1 MYCVSVVVPIDEEN
15 KCMVLNIHDIRVS
28 RHKDAHP
35 EDSDGP
41 EDIGLSSE
49 EEAEGME
56 ENISIARK
64 YHQGPGPAPTPAA
77 PPAPRATSTDT
88 GTSTTDP
95 EVATLQVPV
104 AALQQV
110 QEMIGKILGGEAPA
124 AGLFQHA
131 PQPSA
136 GTDQGAPFSIPKP
149 KRGEKKC
156 SVCQR
161 AFWSTTSLRQHVKTH
176 TGEQKH
182 TCPNPGC
189 GRLLSSKRSLET
201 HLQTC
206 QKEKTHFCK
215 HKDCKKLF
223 ATKAGLKAHS
233 LTHKTLPK
241 NKSVC
246 SGCGKGGFTRE
257 KSLKDHFRYC
267 DGNPEKVGPFPCL
280 VPGCPRGP
288 AKPFRHTRNLNVHMK
303 EAHDFDPKHAG
314 SDI

>member
-1 MYCVSVVVPIDEEN
+1 
-15 KCMVLNIHDIRVS
+15 MVLSIQDIRNS

-35 EDSDGP
+35 DDSDAP

-56 ENISIARK
+56 EDDNIARK
-64 YHQGPGPAPTPAA
+64 YHQRPGPAPAPAA
-77 PPAPRATSTDT
+77 PPASRATSTET

-124 AGLFQHA
+124 AGLFQPA
-131 PQPSA
+131 PQLSA
-136 GTDQGAPFSIPKP
+136 GADQGAPFSIPKP

-156 SVCQR
+156 GVCQR
-161 AFWSTTSLRQHVKTH
+161 AFWSATTLRQHMKTH

-182 TCPNPGC
+182 ACPNAGC
-189 GRLLSSKRSLET
+189 GRKLSSKRSLET

-215 HKDCKKLF
+215 HKGCTKLF
-223 ATKAGLKAHS
+223 ATEAGLKAHS
-233 LTHKTLPK
+233 QTHKSLSKK
-241 NKSVC
+241 NSVC
-246 SGCGKGGFTRE
+246 TGCGKGGFTKE

-267 DGNPEKVGPFPCL
+267 DGNPKKVGPFPCL

-288 AKPFRHTRNLNVHMK
+288 AKRFRRTRNLNVHMK
-303 EAHDFDPKHAG
+303 EAHDFDSKHA
-314 SDI
+314 

>member
-1 MYCVSVVVPIDEEN
+1 
-15 KCMVLNIHDIRVS
+15 MVLSIQDIRNS

-35 EDSDGP
+35 DDSDAP
-41 EDIGLSSE
+41 EDMGLSSE

-56 ENISIARK
+56 EDDNIARK
-64 YHQGPGPAPTPAA
+64 YHQRPGPAPAPAA
-77 PPAPRATSTDT
+77 PPASRATSTET

-124 AGLFQHA
+124 ADLFQPA

-189 GRLLSSKRSLET
+189 GRKLSSKRSLET

-215 HKDCKKLF
+215 HKD
-223 ATKAGLKAHS
+223 
-233 LTHKTLPK
+233 
-241 NKSVC
+241 
-246 SGCGKGGFTRE
+246 
-257 KSLKDHFRYC
+257 
-267 DGNPEKVGPFPCL
+267 
-280 VPGCPRGP
+280 
-288 AKPFRHTRNLNVHMK
+288 
-303 EAHDFDPKHAG
+303 
-314 SDI
+314 

>member
-1 MYCVSVVVPIDEEN
+1 MYCFTITVPIDEEN
-15 KCMVLNIHDIRVS
+15 EHMVLSVQDIRIS
-28 RHKDAHP
+28 RHKDVHP
-35 EDSDGP
+35 DDSDAP

-56 ENISIARK
+56 EDDNIARK
-64 YHQGPGPAPTPAA
+64 YHQRAGPAPAA

-104 AALQQV
+104 ADLQQV

-124 AGLFQHA
+124 AGLFQPA
-131 PQPSA
+131 PQLSA
-136 GTDQGAPFSIPKP
+136 GGDQGAPFSIPKP

-156 SVCQR
+156 GVCQR
-161 AFWSTTSLRQHVKTH
+161 TFWSTTTLRQHMKTH

-182 TCPNPGC
+182 TCPNAGY
-189 GRLLSSKRSLET
+189 GRKLSSKRSLET

-206 QKEKTHFCK
+206 QKEKIHFCK
-215 HKDCKKLF
+215 HEGCDKLF

-233 LTHKTLPK
+233 STHKTLPK
-241 NKSVC
+241 KKSVC
-246 SGCGKGGFTRE
+246 KGCGKDGFTKA
-257 KSLKDHFRYC
+257 KSLKDHYRYC

-288 AKPFRHTRNLNVHMK
+288 AKPFRRTHNLNVHMK
-303 EAHDFDPKHAG
+303 EAQDFDPKHV
-314 SDI
+314 

>member
-1 MYCVSVVVPIDEEN
+1 
-15 KCMVLNIHDIRVS
+15 MVLSIQDIWNS

-35 EDSDGP
+35 DDSDAP

-56 ENISIARK
+56 EDDNIARK
-64 YHQGPGPAPTPAA
+64 YHQRPGPAPAPAT
-77 PPAPRATSTDT
+77 PPASRATGTET

-124 AGLFQHA
+124 AGLFQPA
-131 PQPSA
+131 PQLSA
-136 GTDQGAPFSIPKP
+136 GADQGAPFSIPKP
-149 KRGEKKC
+149 KRDEKKC
-156 SVCQR
+156 GVCQR
-161 AFWSTTSLRQHVKTH
+161 AFWSTTTLRQHMKTH

-182 TCPNPGC
+182 ACPNAGC
-189 GRLLSSKRSLET
+189 GRKVSSKRSLET

-215 HKDCKKLF
+215 HKGSTKLF
-223 ATKAGLKAHS
+223 ATEAGLKAHS
-233 LTHKTLPK
+233 QTHKSLSKK
-241 NKSVC
+241 NSVC
-246 SGCGKGGFTRE
+246 TGCGKGGFTKE

-267 DGNPEKVGPFPCL
+267 DGNPKKVGPFPCL
-280 VPGCPRGP
+280 EPRCPRGP
-288 AKPFRHTRNLNVHMK
+288 AKPFRRTRNLNVHMK
-303 EAHDFDPKHAG
+303 EAHNFNPKHA
-314 SDI
+314 